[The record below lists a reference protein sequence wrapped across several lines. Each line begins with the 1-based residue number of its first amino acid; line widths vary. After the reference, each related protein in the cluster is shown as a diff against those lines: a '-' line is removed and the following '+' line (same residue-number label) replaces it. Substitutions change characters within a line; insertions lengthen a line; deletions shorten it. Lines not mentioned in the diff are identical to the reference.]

1 MQDRTKGKPAA
12 PRRTTT
18 DGKSPRLPMV
28 LVLTSCIFCWIST
41 SNAEERIQREYWI
54 PGHGTLVLNVPLSW
68 REQTH
73 QPPKGLPP
81 TITLRP
87 EEGTAFVVTITALWS
102 AGGEQ
107 QFNSDEKIWTLIESD
122 RDGMLPNA
130 VESELP
136 VRPIKGVFAH
146 GYYYS
151 ATDKAPK
158 PGDPAHVLRA
168 EVATGNL
175 LLSATMLS
183 RQKDSEAVQEVLLML
198 QEAEH
203 QRE

>member
-1 MQDRTKGKPAA
+1 MQDRTEGKPAA

-18 DGKSPRLPMV
+18 DRKSPHLSMV

-41 SNAEERIQREYWI
+41 SNAEERIQREFWI
-54 PGHGTLVLNVPLSW
+54 PGHGTLVLNIPLDWS
-68 REQTH
+68 EQTH
-73 QPPKGLPP
+73 QPRKRLPP

-87 EEGTAFVVTITALWS
+87 EEGTEFVVTILVLWS
-102 AGGEQ
+102 IDGEQ
-107 QFNSDEKIWTLIESD
+107 QFNSDEKIRAMLESD

-136 VRPIKGVFAH
+136 LHPIKAIFAH

-158 PGDPAHVLRA
+158 AGDPAHILRA

-175 LLSATMLS
+175 LLSTTMLS
-183 RQKDSEAVQEVLLML
+183 RKKDSEAVQEVLLML
-198 QEAEH
+198 REAEH
-203 QRE
+203 QRD